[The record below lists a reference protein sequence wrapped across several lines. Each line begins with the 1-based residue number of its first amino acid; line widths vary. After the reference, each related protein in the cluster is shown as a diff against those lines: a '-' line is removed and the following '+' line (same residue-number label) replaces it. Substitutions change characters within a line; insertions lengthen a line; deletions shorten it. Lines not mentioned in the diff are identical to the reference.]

1 MCLDYTFVIKCN
13 KRQLFL
19 EKIMLSGGV
28 GCFLFIFQMYSSCIR
43 LQLLF
48 SPCRPH
54 DLAVVNMCVS
64 EVFLVGFLQILGSY
78 RLCKGSK
85 DSLLFRMLRDVEGF
99 WNFFKKYSSFGILEE
114 NLLWE
119 PKTWYLI
126 ILSVVCCYALKPFPV
141 NKSVTEANLCCYCWD
156 ILETLLKTFS

>member
-1 MCLDYTFVIKCN
+1 MFVCLDYIFLIKCN
-13 KRQLFL
+13 KRQLFSRKNNAEL
-19 EKIMLSGGV
+19 RSRLF
-28 GCFLFIFQMYSSCIR
+28 CLFIFQMYSSCIR

-99 WNFFKKYSSFGILEE
+99 
-114 NLLWE
+114 
-119 PKTWYLI
+119 
-126 ILSVVCCYALKPFPV
+126 
-141 NKSVTEANLCCYCWD
+141 
-156 ILETLLKTFS
+156 

>member
-1 MCLDYTFVIKCN
+1 MFVCLDYIFLIKCN
-13 KRQLFL
+13 KRQLFSRKNNAEL
-19 EKIMLSGGV
+19 RSRLF
-28 GCFLFIFQMYSSCIR
+28 CLFIFQMYSSCIR

-99 WNFFKKYSSFGILEE
+99 WNFFKKIFFFWYIRGKPTVRAQNTVPNYPICGV
-114 NLLWE
+114 LLCFKAISCE
-119 PKTWYLI
+119 
-126 ILSVVCCYALKPFPV
+126 
-141 NKSVTEANLCCYCWD
+141 
-156 ILETLLKTFS
+156 